1 MNEVLGVVDDGYGG
15 VVVVMTM
22 MRLGCEGGRRG
33 RKVGEIIMGW
43 DDAKVALMDF
53 GLGHGYYG

>member
-1 MNEVLGVVDDGYGG
+1 VNEVLGVVDDGYGG

-33 RKVGEIIMGW
+33 RWERLLW
-43 DDAKVALMDF
+43 DGMMPKW
-53 GLGHGYYG
+53 H